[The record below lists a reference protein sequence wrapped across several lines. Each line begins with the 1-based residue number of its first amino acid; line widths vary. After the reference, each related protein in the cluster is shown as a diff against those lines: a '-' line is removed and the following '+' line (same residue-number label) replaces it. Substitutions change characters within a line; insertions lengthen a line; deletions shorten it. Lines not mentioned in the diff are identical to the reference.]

1 MAFKDSNG
9 NTVQSGSFSSWIA
22 SLPEPQQTQ
31 YHSINQTRI
40 DSGNE
45 TTEFTALW
53 TEFVAANNLVYAE

>member
-9 NTVQSGSFSSWIA
+9 NTVQLGSFSTWIA

-31 YHSINQTRI
+31 YRSINQTRI

-45 TTEFTALW
+45 PAEFTALW
-53 TEFVAANNLVYAE
+53 TEFVATNGLVYAE